1 MVTSLISNSS
11 YSFGTF
17 ALKSNAATQEQA
29 VSRIASG
36 SVSSSG
42 RNPLQADSV
51 SLKIK
56 SAAAMTTNVVSNI
69 GSALSFLDAQVN
81 SLNHMSALLSKMGE
95 ITSAMQ
101 DPLKSSEDLSNYMR
115 EFKSLRLQLTTE
127 RNATYGDQSL
137 HDKFG
142 SSSSYS
148 VQINAEG
155 TQSVSFTQ
163 SNFISNGGGAWD
175 TLIGTDAIDLT
186 VTDGTVTTT
195 GTGTTAPTDKAVFG
209 NNTSAVS
216 QETASLPK
224 TSSDA
229 VEISGEQIGTEGYG
243 TKDRTVEPKD
253 IINNAVWGLTAF
265 DSLLQGVATMIA
277 SNTAQQSSLRR
288 GLESVNSRTS
298 SLSALNGSITEA
310 DVAHE
315 VTSLAKTQLLTQS
328 ASSAFAQTNVSA
340 EGVVKALWGEIS
352 SGIDWYQPEIQKSI
366 LPKIAFA

>member
-11 YSFGTF
+11 YSLGTF
-17 ALKSNAATQEQA
+17 ALKSNAAAQDQA

-42 RNPLQADSV
+42 LNPLQADSV

-56 SAAAMTTNVVSNI
+56 STAAMTSNVVSNI
-69 GSALSFLDAQVN
+69 GNALSFLDAQVN
-81 SLNHMSALLSKMGE
+81 SLNHMSLLLSKMGE
-95 ITSAMQ
+95 ITSNMQ
-101 DPLKSSEDLSNYMR
+101 DPLKSSEDLSNYMQ

-127 RNATYGDQSL
+127 RNATYGGQSL
-137 HDKFG
+137 HDKYG
-142 SSSSYS
+142 ASTGYS

-155 TQSVSFTQ
+155 TQSASFTQ

-186 VTDGTVTTT
+186 VTGGTVTST
-195 GTGTTAPTDKAVFG
+195 GTGTTAPTDNAVFG
-209 NNTSAVS
+209 SNTSSVS
-216 QETASLPK
+216 QQTSSLPT
-224 TSSDA
+224 TSSDS

-243 TKDRTVEPKD
+243 TKDRTVSPKD
-253 IINNAVWGLTAF
+253 IINNDVWGVTAF
-265 DSLLQGVATMIA
+265 ESLLQGVSTMIA
-277 SNTAQQSSLRR
+277 TNSAQQNSLRR

-298 SLSALNGSITEA
+298 SLTALSGSITEA

-315 VTSLAKTQLLTQS
+315 VTSLAKSQLLNQS